1 MNIYLISEYVNRM
14 QKQDVNNFALK
25 QGITLDNE
33 ELDIIYNYIKNNYK
47 TLIYGNPKVILEEI
61 KYQVKPLTYNKIENL
76 YMQFKD
82 KIDNFTKNIQGYY
95 SLLYFNFLFY

>member
-61 KYQVKPLTYNKIENL
+61 KYQVEPLTYNKIENL

-82 KIDNFTKNIQGYY
+82 KIDNFTKNIKGY
-95 SLLYFNFLFY
+95 

>member
-82 KIDNFTKNIQGYY
+82 EIDNFTKNIKGY
-95 SLLYFNFLFY
+95 

>member
-61 KYQVKPLTYNKIENL
+61 KFKVKPLTYNKIENL
-76 YMQFKD
+76 YIKFKD
-82 KIDNFTKNIQGYY
+82 KIDMFTKNIREG
-95 SLLYFNFLFY
+95 

>member
-47 TLIYGNPKVILEEI
+47 TLIYSNPKVILEEI

-76 YMQFKD
+76 YIRFKD
-82 KIDNFTKNIQGYY
+82 KIDLFMQNIRE
-95 SLLYFNFLFY
+95 N

>member
-14 QKQDVNNFALK
+14 QKQDVNNFAIK

-61 KYQVKPLTYNKIENL
+61 KYQVKPFTYNKIENL

-82 KIDNFTKNIQGYY
+82 KIDNFTKNIRE
-95 SLLYFNFLFY
+95 S

>member
-61 KYQVKPLTYNKIENL
+61 KHQVKPLTYNKIENL

-82 KIDNFTKNIQGYY
+82 KIDNFTKNIKGY
-95 SLLYFNFLFY
+95 

>member
-61 KYQVKPLTYNKIENL
+61 KYQVKHLTNNKIENL

-82 KIDNFTKNIQGYY
+82 KIDNFTKNVKGY
-95 SLLYFNFLFY
+95 

>member
-14 QKQDVNNFALK
+14 QKQDVNNSAIK

-82 KIDNFTKNIQGYY
+82 KIDNFTKNIKGY
-95 SLLYFNFLFY
+95 

>member
-1 MNIYLISEYVNRM
+1 MNIYLIIEYVNRM
-14 QKQDVNNFALK
+14 QKQDVNNFTIK

-82 KIDNFTKNIQGYY
+82 KIDNFTKNIKGY
-95 SLLYFNFLFY
+95 

>member
-33 ELDIIYNYIKNNYK
+33 ELDIIYNYIKNKYK
-47 TLIYGNPKVILEEI
+47 TIIYVNPKLLIEEI
-61 KYQVKPLTYNKIENL
+61 NYQVKPLTYNKIENL

-82 KIDNFTKNIQGYY
+82 KIDNFTKNIKGY
-95 SLLYFNFLFY
+95 

>member
-14 QKQDVNNFALK
+14 QKQDVNNFAIK

-47 TLIYGNPKVILEEI
+47 TLIYGNPKVIPEFCSDI
-61 KYQVKPLTYNKIENL
+61 V
-76 YMQFKD
+76 F
-82 KIDNFTKNIQGYY
+82 
-95 SLLYFNFLFY
+95 

>member
-47 TLIYGNPKVILEEI
+47 TLIYGNPKVTLEEI

-82 KIDNFTKNIQGYY
+82 KIDNFTKNIKGY
-95 SLLYFNFLFY
+95 

>member
-1 MNIYLISEYVNRM
+1 MKN
-14 QKQDVNNFALK
+14 
-25 QGITLDNE
+25 
-33 ELDIIYNYIKNNYK
+33 LDIIYNYIKNNYK

-82 KIDNFTKNIQGYY
+82 KIDNFTKNIKR
-95 SLLYFNFLFY
+95 LLKPFYILTSYFIN

>member
-14 QKQDVNNFALK
+14 QKQDVNNFAIK

-47 TLIYGNPKVILEEI
+47 TLIYGNPKSNTRNEI

-82 KIDNFTKNIQGYY
+82 KIDNFTKNIKGY
-95 SLLYFNFLFY
+95 

>member
-14 QKQDVNNFALK
+14 QKQDVNNCAIK

-82 KIDNFTKNIQGYY
+82 KIDNFTKYIKGY
-95 SLLYFNFLFY
+95 

>member
-14 QKQDVNNFALK
+14 QKQDVNNFAIK

-47 TLIYGNPKVILEEI
+47 TLIYGNPKVIIEEI
-61 KYQVKPLTYNKIENL
+61 KYQVKPIT
-76 YMQFKD
+76 
-82 KIDNFTKNIQGYY
+82 
-95 SLLYFNFLFY
+95 

>member
-47 TLIYGNPKVILEEI
+47 TLIYGNPKVILEKI

-82 KIDNFTKNIQGYY
+82 KIDNFTKNIKGY
-95 SLLYFNFLFY
+95 

>member
-33 ELDIIYNYIKNNYK
+33 ELDRHLYNGTIKEYRRQ
-47 TLIYGNPKVILEEI
+47 TELTPKITKENSLLYRELFKEEI
-61 KYQVKPLTYNKIENL
+61 KPQNKQL
-76 YMQFKD
+76 SGRGHSRK
-82 KIDNFTKNIQGYY
+82 KLRK
-95 SLLYFNFLFY
+95 

>member
-61 KYQVKPLTYNKIENL
+61 NYQVKPLTYNKIENL

-82 KIDNFTKNIQGYY
+82 KIDNFTKNIKGY
-95 SLLYFNFLFY
+95 

>member
-14 QKQDVNNFALK
+14 QKHDVNNFALK

-82 KIDNFTKNIQGYY
+82 KIDNFTKNIKGY
-95 SLLYFNFLFY
+95 

>member
-14 QKQDVNNFALK
+14 QKQDVNNFAIK

-61 KYQVKPLTYNKIENL
+61 KYQVKRLTYNKIENL

-82 KIDNFTKNIQGYY
+82 KIDNFTKNIKGY
-95 SLLYFNFLFY
+95 

>member
-14 QKQDVNNFALK
+14 QKQDVNNFAIK

-61 KYQVKPLTYNKIENL
+61 KYQVKPLTYSKIENL

-82 KIDNFTKNIQGYY
+82 KIDNFTKNIKGY
-95 SLLYFNFLFY
+95 